1 MLVNANG
8 HDCHVGISAVLNSAN
23 TRRQTQTRAQ
33 ACRRVTCH
41 NATVDPINHMLVD
54 LVPMLPYRIP
64 PLRHKRLSKTPLIK
78 PEKPVGRRADLQAFL
93 GEWAR
98 RPLRVAAVAPSSRRL
113 GDLVTSEIDIDQGPV
128 LVLGPGTGVFPNAL
142 ARRGIQ
148 ANRMALVE
156 LNPRFF
162 ELLSKRMP
170 EVKILQADAACADLT
185 SFGYEQPF
193 SAAVSGLG
201 LLSMKRQTVRDILK
215 NCFDHLAQGGALYQF
230 TYGLRCPVPADVM
243 AELGLQAQ
251 KIGWVAMNMPP
262 ARVYKISRA

>member
-1 MLVNANG
+1 MQG
-8 HDCHVGISAVLNSAN
+8 
-23 TRRQTQTRAQ
+23 RACFAQ
-33 ACRRVTCH
+33 AKACRRLTCH
-41 NATVDPINHMLVD
+41 NATVDSVTYTLINLA
-54 LVPMLPYRIP
+54 LMLPYRIP
-64 PLRHKRLSKTPLIK
+64 PLRHKRLPKAPVVK
-78 PEKPVGRRADLQAFL
+78 REKPIGRRADLQAFL

-113 GDLVTSEIDIDQGPV
+113 GDLVTSEIDIEQGPV

-142 ARRGIQ
+142 VRRGIQ
-148 ANRMALVE
+148 QNRMALVE

-162 ELLSKRMP
+162 ELLSKRLP
-170 EVKILQADAACADLT
+170 GVKILQANAATADLQ

-243 AELGLQAQ
+243 AELGLESQ